1 MFNKYCWLLLCTF
14 PFGCNTAIENK
25 DIETGD
31 VQIEGVVSDN
41 PPGADDWIDS
51 DTAATMTPSYENCS
65 NEIQMWTEPDPLT
78 RPCNFQLIDQRGN
91 HVELYDFEGDVILL
105 DFSTMWC
112 RVCKDVAEHTQ
123 ELHDKY
129 DPFSIVTILTED
141 TDGNTPTVDQLIEWA
156 DEYGI
161 TTSPVLSGDDA
172 ILGTDP
178 DTWNVVGTPSFFLI
192 DKDFHLR
199 IVHPG
204 WNEDTITEEVE
215 MLLAE

>member
-1 MFNKYCWLLLCTF
+1 MFNKCYWLLLCTF
-14 PFGCNTAIENK
+14 TFGCNTAVENK
-25 DIETGD
+25 DIEIGD

-51 DTAATMTPSYENCS
+51 DTAATMTSSYENCS

-78 RPCNFQLIDQRGN
+78 RPCNFQLIDQGGN

-129 DPFSIVTILTED
+129 DPFSIITILTED
-141 TDGNTPTVDQLIEWA
+141 TGGNTPTVDQLMEWA

-161 TTSPVLSGDDA
+161 TTSPVLSGDDTV
-172 ILGTDP
+172 LGTDP

-204 WNEDTITEEVE
+204 WNEDTITEEIE

>member
-1 MFNKYCWLLLCTF
+1 MFNQYFGLLLCDF
-14 PFGCNTAIENK
+14 IFGCNTTVENKEIENGE
-25 DIETGD
+25 I
-31 VQIEGVVSDN
+31 QIEGVVSDN

-51 DTAATMTPSYENCS
+51 DTAVAMTSSYEDCS
-65 NEIQMWTEPDPLT
+65 NEIQMWTEPDPLAQ
-78 RPCNFQLIDQRGN
+78 PCNFQLIDQNGDY
-91 HVELYDFEGDVILL
+91 VELYDFEGDVILL

-112 RVCKDVAEHTQ
+112 RVCKDVAEHVQ
-123 ELHDKY
+123 EFHDKY
-129 DPFSIVTILTED
+129 DPFSIITILTED
-141 TDGNTPTVDQLIEWA
+141 TSGNVPTVDQLEIWA

-172 ILGTDP
+172 VLGTDP
-178 DTWNVVGTPSFFLI
+178 DVWNVIGTPSFFLI

-204 WNEDTITEEVE
+204 WNEDTITEEIE